1 VRDEDEWHRIAAYI
15 ENNPVRAGLVKR
27 AEDYPWSSATDPGG
41 SAETNLGAAARSGCA
56 TTTPRF

>member
-27 AEDYPWSSATDPGG
+27 ADDPGG